1 MSLQVF
7 LCTVNEF
14 FVFKLPGRM
23 GDLKKALSLITTQLK
38 DVDQAIAFCK
48 DKNDEELWA
57 DLIKFSIDKP
67 CK

>member
-1 MSLQVF
+1 MNLQVF

-14 FVFKLPGRM
+14 FLSGRM

>member
-1 MSLQVF
+1 MNLQVF
-7 LCTVNEF
+7 LCTVYEF
-14 FVFKLPGRM
+14 FVLSGRM

>member
-7 LCTVNEF
+7 LCTVNKF
-14 FVFKLPGRM
+14 FVLPGRM

-38 DVDQAIAFCK
+38 DVDQAITFCK

>member
-1 MSLQVF
+1 MNLQVF
-7 LCTVNEF
+7 LCTVNEY
-14 FVFKLPGRM
+14 FVLPGRM

>member
-1 MSLQVF
+1 MNLQVF

-14 FVFKLPGRM
+14 FVSSGRM

>member
-1 MSLQVF
+1 MSFQVF

-14 FVFKLPGRM
+14 LVLSGRM